1 MAFFVSDEFAA
12 ASDLI
17 QQLMQIV
24 IVILIPSLTVILL
37 IILAPIFACC
47 CCIGQRAAGLHK
59 RVIGV
64 AQHIFCFLEKK
75 GSNFVLFGYKA
86 PVCYTYYLLF
96 LAFIICIHSFFTF
109 WDSAFHNSTNTII
122 NNWDP
127 IYRYLYCLDIFNVT
141 QKTFPFPNDTVDLKC
156 IEVHLLDGIEN
167 AATTFGL
174 SALAVAIITWILLTC
189 SKGNRARKQT
199 SGRLLCIPVIMLFQ
213 VIGLFVPRIIF
224 LYYLSHVV
232 VTVERN
238 LYWTYDST
246 IDAPVPAVTN
256 EESLF
261 AGIAILD
268 AVSLTM
274 LTPWLCFEKID
285 PEEEDNVVT
294 SPRLKSTNQTFEMA

>member
-1 MAFFVSDEFAA
+1 F
-12 ASDLI
+12 
-17 QQLMQIV
+17 
-24 IVILIPSLTVILL
+24 
-37 IILAPIFACC
+37 
-47 CCIGQRAAGLHK
+47 
-59 RVIGV
+59 
-64 AQHIFCFLEKK
+64 
-75 GSNFVLFGYKA
+75 
-86 PVCYTYYLLF
+86 
-96 LAFIICIHSFFTF
+96 
-109 WDSAFHNSTNTII
+109 
-122 NNWDP
+122 
-127 IYRYLYCLDIFNVT
+127 
-141 QKTFPFPNDTVDLKC
+141 
-156 IEVHLLDGIEN
+156 EN

-189 SKGNRARKQT
+189 SKGDRARKRT

-232 VTVERN
+232 VSADRN
-238 LYWTYDST
+238 LLWRYES
-246 IDAPVPAVTN
+246 IIHAPIPAVTN

-285 PEEEDNVVT
+285 PEEEDAAT